1 MKTEILDLNDGTEK
15 YQVQAWRICRG
26 WKQILDIKLD
36 MNRIAKHL
44 HDIEKDFSVPTP
56 LADKIL
62 AEIETE
68 KKSKV
73 VVLAELK
80 EPGGNRAREGGA
92 HEVDSA
98 STVENS
104 VFED

>member
-1 MKTEILDLNDGTEK
+1 MKAETLELKDGTEK
-15 YQVQAWRICRG
+15 YQLQAWRICRA
-26 WKQILDIKLD
+26 WKQVLGIKLD
-36 MNRIAKHL
+36 MDRVEKHL
-44 HDIEKDFSVPTP
+44 RNMDKHFSAPTP
-56 LADKIL
+56 GADKAL
-62 AEIETE
+62 AKIEAE

-92 HEVDSA
+92 HEIDSA
-98 STVENS
+98 STLEDS